1 MALKFLNNATFA
13 GDVSLADS
21 KKLILGAGSD
31 LQIYHNNSND
41 RGYIYNGTGDLYI
54 ENDAT
59 DGDIKFYSDDGS
71 GGTALYF
78 RIDGGA
84 VETRFLKS
92 TRHFDNVGAYFGDS
106 ADLQIYH
113 DGNDSYIK
121 DSGTGDLRID
131 TSKFR
136 VRSAGGTESMII
148 ATENG
153 SVDLYYN
160 DLKKFETTS
169 AGVTVTGSATFAGDV
184 LVEDN
189 LYLTDAGTVRG
200 KIQLNSSDRDNLDIK
215 ATSLGSLMRFY
226 TVDTLAL
233 TLDASQNA
241 AFTGTISS
249 GAITAL
255 AKGGQFGTTGYY
267 VNSTFKDTADNC
279 GVILGHNDTANGVG
293 VIAGINELAFLTY
306 GSAWTQALLL
316 DSSQNATFASNVTVG
331 HDLKMPTN
339 GEIDW
344 NAGAVKLIGTADDI
358 KLQGGSLSITGDG
371 SNAVTLTES
380 GNGDFTI
387 DAPDDIRLDAGGGDI
402 VLKSAGTEY
411 GRISKLSSDLSITSS
426 ATNSDILINPNGNG
440 NVGIGTTS
448 PSVKLEVDGR
458 VKVLGTLD
466 VESDFPRINLTDTNN
481 DSDYSILNANG
492 SFRVYDD
499 SNDIYRLSISSSG
512 NVGIGTTS
520 PSNPLHVY
528 SGDNILATFESTD
541 AISEIRIKDDTKY
554 TRLLTVGGHFKIMP
568 NDGVEM
574 AVFQGETGNT
584 LFNGGN
590 VGIGATS
597 PNAKLTVK
605 GSGLTS
611 QDFFHIEDSGGV
623 RMLEVTSDAAGNA
636 NLQVKDTSGTTKSLI
651 NSSGNSYFNGGN
663 VGIGTTSPSDKLEIG
678 NLSNYTGLTLKGAGA
693 SRPAIT
699 FKNVTQSLLGAIYG
713 TEGRDIIIETGG
725 NGTAGTVALTLSSAG
740 ALKLNT
746 YTAGTLV
753 SDASGNITV
762 SSGGGAGGPYL
773 PLSAGTS
780 YPLTGVLYVA
790 GTIRNNSGDLEI
802 RNQTAS
808 GYATATKLMQQTVNG
823 LETFL
828 TFDGATRAA
837 YFSNQGNVGI
847 GTTSPNQ
854 SNLVVSPSAQSADVD
869 GITVVYNPDGATNRV
884 RSQLKIDDFN
894 GVLELTSSA
903 DTIATYITAGGDS
916 YFTAGNVGIGTTS
929 PSYKLH
935 VDGQVKI
942 QSTNYEMLYLHQADA
957 NGGFIKFTNT
967 DDTDG
972 WYTGIAGTEK
982 FIISRTADNTAPI
995 ITLKQNG
1002 NVGIGTDSPN
1012 QKLQVGG
1019 NLHVYDEE
1027 GDTDASIFL
1036 STGTSNVT
1044 TVKIASNG
1052 DSYINGGNVGIA
1064 TTSPG
1069 YKLDV
1074 SGDFRVK
1081 DGSSAIALN
1090 EYSNGATIWLDG
1102 SNGDFAG
1109 GDYFNI
1115 SAYGTTDLAF
1125 GYAAGTKIT
1134 MKSDGKLGIGT
1145 TSPSGPL
1152 HVKGSTDDVVVYIDT
1167 NNNAIGDT
1175 ASIQFNDRAKVG
1187 WFDSAVYLG
1196 DNGQNKDIKLKVN
1209 TADIISLTSNTERMR
1224 ITSGGNVGIGTSSP
1238 SAKLDV
1244 QALAAAAFFKSS
1256 SNTVPVSVFN
1266 TGNTVS
1272 TIGFKG
1278 STSTSEYHVR
1288 VGANS
1293 KDFVAYTNNTEKLRI
1308 LENGNVGIG
1317 TTSPQS
1323 KLQVAGGIQMANDTA
1338 TASADKVGTMR
1349 YRTGTEY
1356 VEVDGEELITNGG
1369 FDTDLTDW
1377 TNSSSYPWTSATW
1390 TSSGVSLQTS
1400 GVAQYKSF
1408 YQDIGPITSGKKY
1421 KISYSAVKTSGTM
1434 RVGIETSPVGS
1445 SVGYQKALTSS
1456 EVVSEVFTATAT
1468 DTTCVIS
1475 FWAQNDSSTNE
1486 WVIDNVSL
1494 IEVTAE
1500 DASYADMCMQTGSS
1514 TYEWVNIV
1522 RNTY

>member
-663 VGIGTTSPSDKLEIG
+663 VGIGVTAPVAKLDVLGTSGGPVVFDYAYATNAGLRIHGDESAMDIVGTDVGNHASTILLRNGNEGFGLLNNPNLNTLQFRSFTATSDAFSIHNTG
-678 NLSNYTGLTLKGAGA
+678 SNLSSLVDIVTLEK
-693 SRPAIT
+693 
-699 FKNVTQSLLGAIYG
+699 
-713 TEGRDIIIETGG
+713 D
-725 NGTAGTVALTLSSAG
+725 
-740 ALKLNT
+740 
-746 YTAGTLV
+746 
-753 SDASGNITV
+753 
-762 SSGGGAGGPYL
+762 
-773 PLSAGTS
+773 
-780 YPLTGVLYVA
+780 
-790 GTIRNNSGDLEI
+790 
-802 RNQTAS
+802 
-808 GYATATKLMQQTVNG
+808 
-823 LETFL
+823 
-828 TFDGATRAA
+828 
-837 YFSNQGNVGI
+837 
-847 GTTSPNQ
+847 
-854 SNLVVSPSAQSADVD
+854 
-869 GITVVYNPDGATNRV
+869 
-884 RSQLKIDDFN
+884 
-894 GVLELTSSA
+894 
-903 DTIATYITAGGDS
+903 
-916 YFTAGNVGIGTTS
+916 GNVGIGTTS
-929 PSYKLH
+929 PSEKLE
-935 VDGQVKI
+935 V
-942 QSTNYEMLYLHQADA
+942 
-957 NGGFIKFTNT
+957 
-967 DDTDG
+967 
-972 WYTGIAGTEK
+972 
-982 FIISRTADNTAPI
+982 
-995 ITLKQNG
+995 NG
-1002 NVGIGTDSPN
+1002 NIKVDNVLLSN
-1012 QKLQVGG
+1012 QQ
-1019 NLHVYDEE
+1019 N
-1027 GDTDASIFL
+1027 T
-1036 STGTSNVT
+1036 
-1044 TVKIASNG
+1044 
-1052 DSYINGGNVGIA
+1052 
-1064 TTSPG
+1064 
-1069 YKLDV
+1069 DV
-1074 SGDFRVK
+1074 SGLELV
-1081 DGSSAIALN
+1081 ANVL
-1090 EYSNGATIWLDG
+1090 
-1102 SNGDFAG
+1102 
-1109 GDYFNI
+1109 
-1115 SAYGTTDLAF
+1115 
-1125 GYAAGTKIT
+1125 
-1134 MKSDGKLGIGT
+1134 
-1145 TSPSGPL
+1145 
-1152 HVKGSTDDVVVYIDT
+1152 V
-1167 NNNAIGDT
+1167 
-1175 ASIQFNDRAKVG
+1175 AS
-1187 WFDSAVYLG
+1187 Y
-1196 DNGQNKDIKLKVN
+1196 
-1209 TADIISLTSNTERMR
+1209 T
-1224 ITSGGNVGIGTSSP
+1224 
-1238 SAKLDV
+1238 
-1244 QALAAAAFFKSS
+1244 AAFFDFVVKKGTNVRSG
-1256 SNTVPVSVFN
+1256 TVYACHDGTNVEF
-1266 TGNTVS
+1266 TE
-1272 TIGFKG
+1272 
-1278 STSTSEYHVR
+1278 TSTNDLGDTSDV
-1288 VGANS
+1288 VLSVDISG
-1293 KDFVAYTNNTEKLRI
+1293 TNMRL
-1308 LENGNVGIG
+1308 L
-1317 TTSPQS
+1317 
-1323 KLQVAGGIQMANDTA
+1323 
-1338 TASADKVGTMR
+1338 AD
-1349 YRTGTEY
+1349 
-1356 VEVDGEELITNGG
+1356 
-1369 FDTDLTDW
+1369 
-1377 TNSSSYPWTSATW
+1377 AA
-1390 TSSGVSLQTS
+1390 TS
-1400 GVAQYKSF
+1400 GWS
-1408 YQDIGPITSGKKY
+1408 
-1421 KISYSAVKTSGTM
+1421 VK
-1434 RVGIETSPVGS
+1434 
-1445 SVGYQKALTSS
+1445 
-1456 EVVSEVFTATAT
+1456 
-1468 DTTCVIS
+1468 
-1475 FWAQNDSSTNE
+1475 
-1486 WVIDNVSL
+1486 SL
-1494 IEVTAE
+1494 IRA
-1500 DASYADMCMQTGSS
+1500 
-1514 TYEWVNIV
+1514 I
-1522 RNTY
+1522 